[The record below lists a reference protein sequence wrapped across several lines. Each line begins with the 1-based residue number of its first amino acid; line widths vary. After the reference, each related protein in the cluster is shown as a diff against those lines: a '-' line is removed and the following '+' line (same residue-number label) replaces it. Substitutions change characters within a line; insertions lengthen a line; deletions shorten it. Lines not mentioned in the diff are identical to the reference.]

1 MTASTAANQAL
12 ATALS
17 GTGILNRVEVGC
29 YYEGAGDWQG
39 AFSQFVAASESATEP
54 DVRDAAVDRALR
66 CLENGATT
74 DAMTRGRLLLSRGRG
89 LRNSAFS
96 DLALADLE
104 EATSLLTGHE
114 RIDALGFL
122 ASVLDDQQRPQHA
135 DVSIAVGKWESHLQG
150 APQKLGSLMALRART
165 AARLGFAAE
174 ADDILDRGVELIRR
188 HGTRRQQDNA
198 KNNRAWIAFDRG
210 RATTAEQLFDELRDA
225 EADATTSLDA
235 RAWHARALAMRGW
248 ASDSAAAI
256 EEIETFRDD
265 PSTTGAQFLASI
277 GAHELAMRTGRYAD
291 ALAATETE
299 LGYVHLFVPAWENC
313 TRYRQAG
320 ALRGLGRLDEAAE
333 AVEES
338 LSLAPVG
345 ADGLRWRLRS
355 QALQLR
361 IAHAQDGSWNK
372 AGTEN
377 LTDVLLHA
385 NWYGT
390 AAELMAY
397 RADVEKDHVLAA
409 DTAALA
415 MCLWDPI
422 TAAAATSATHSSK
435 GLASVARAV
444 QSLSARVPEEWHESW
459 RSLPGIQAAL
469 DQQAPAGDEAADWH
483 AQLDKWLDH
492 AGLANQ
498 NTLLSPAQRR
508 SGGMARRRPQP
519 RSVGPPGR

>member
-1 MTASTAANQAL
+1 
-12 ATALS
+12 
-17 GTGILNRVEVGC
+17 
-29 YYEGAGDWQG
+29 
-39 AFSQFVAASESATEP
+39 
-54 DVRDAAVDRALR
+54 
-66 CLENGATT
+66 
-74 DAMTRGRLLLSRGRG
+74 
-89 LRNSAFS
+89 
-96 DLALADLE
+96 
-104 EATSLLTGHE
+104 
-114 RIDALGFL
+114 
-122 ASVLDDQQRPQHA
+122 
-135 DVSIAVGKWESHLQG
+135 
-150 APQKLGSLMALRART
+150 
-165 AARLGFAAE
+165 
-174 ADDILDRGVELIRR
+174 
-188 HGTRRQQDNA
+188 
-198 KNNRAWIAFDRG
+198 
-210 RATTAEQLFDELRDA
+210 
-225 EADATTSLDA
+225 
-235 RAWHARALAMRGW
+235 MRGW

-299 LGYVHLFVPAWENC
+299 LGYVHLFVPAWENG

-372 AGTEN
+372 AGAEN

-415 MCLWDPI
+415 MCLWGPI
-422 TAAAATSATHSSK
+422 TAAAATSATHLRRRVLRPWLEPCSPCRPGFLRSGTSRGGRYRESRRHSISK
-435 GLASVARAV
+435 HRPVTRRPTGTPNSTSGWITRALPTKTL
-444 QSLSARVPEEWHESW
+444 SSARPSGDLAAW
-459 RSLPGIQAAL
+459 RGVAHSREAWDRLGDNGAFVAGGAPRRAPQLWLGSASLQG
-469 DQQAPAGDEAADWH
+469 
-483 AQLDKWLDH
+483 
-492 AGLANQ
+492 
-498 NTLLSPAQRR
+498 NTNVGRR
-508 SGGMARRRPQP
+508 FS
-519 RSVGPPGR
+519 GPPPIRTV